1 MVTFLVTLAA
11 IVAIAALL
19 THSTARAGS
28 SDVIDRDAQ
37 RLHSELT
44 AILGRNTHH
53 R

>member
-1 MVTFLVTLAA
+1 MVTFLVSLAA
-11 IVAIAALL
+11 IVAFATVIA
-19 THSTARAGS
+19 HSTGRAGS

-44 AILGRNTHH
+44 AMLGRNNHH

>member
-1 MVTFLVTLAA
+1 MATFLVSLAV
-11 IVAIAALL
+11 IVAFATVIAR
-19 THSTARAGS
+19 STGRAGS

-44 AILGRNTHH
+44 AMLGRDNHH

>member
-1 MVTFLVTLAA
+1 MITFLVSLAV
-11 IVAIAALL
+11 IVAFATVIA
-19 THSTARAGS
+19 HSTARAGS

-44 AILGRNTHH
+44 AMLGRNHHH